1 MDRFLFVAGV
11 IALPAVCT
19 TLGAAGVLLM
29 RRPAGPKVQRMLC
42 GTLDGGWDH
51 AGGQCVEPAPACDR
65 PG

>member
-11 IALPAVCT
+11 IALPGRLHYIGGGRRAADAPPCRAK
-19 TLGAAGVLLM
+19 GAADAL
-29 RRPAGPKVQRMLC
+29 R
-42 GTLDGGWDH
+42 DGCWDH